1 MTATAT
7 TSLRAIFESEFDY
20 VCRAHR
26 RLGVPE
32 RDLEDA
38 AQETFL
44 AVNAKLDTYDPARP
58 LRPWIFGFVLRVAA
72 NHRRKR
78 TPEPLDLADRQ
89 ALPSS
94 DSPEHHAATQEAKTL
109 AMRALERMDPDRR
122 EIFVMHDLEG
132 FGAPEIASLLTLEV
146 NTVYSRLRVAREE
159 FERMAAR
166 VSQERSPVAR

>member
-1 MTATAT
+1 MNAHAA
-7 TSLRAIFESEFDY
+7 SGLREIFEAEFDY

-44 AVNAKLDTYDPARP
+44 AVHAKLDTYDPSRP
-58 LRPWIFGFVLRVAA
+58 LRPWLFGFVLRIAA

-78 TPEPLDLADRQ
+78 TPEPLARVDGM
-89 ALPSS
+89 ALRSE
-94 DSPEHHAATQEAKTL
+94 SPEQQAAEKEAKTL

-132 FGAPEIASLLTLEV
+132 FGAPEIAALLALQV
-146 NTVYSRLRVAREE
+146 NTVYSRLRVARDE

-166 VSQERSPVAR
+166 VTQERTAR

>member
-1 MTATAT
+1 MTA
-7 TSLRAIFESEFDY
+7 SLREIFEAEFDY

-44 AVNAKLDTYDPARP
+44 ALNAKLDTYDPLRP
-58 LRPWIFGFVLRVAA
+58 LRPWIFGFVMRIAA

-78 TPEPLDLADRQ
+78 TPEPLDLTDRH
-89 ALPSS
+89 ALPSETT
-94 DSPEHHAATQEAKTL
+94 PEHQAVAQEAKTL
-109 AMRALERMDPDRR
+109 AMRVLERMDPERR

-132 FGAPEIASLLTLEV
+132 FGAPEIATLFTLEV
-146 NTVYSRLRVAREE
+146 NTVYSRLRVARAE
-159 FERMAAR
+159 FERIAAH
-166 VSQERSPVAR
+166 VCQERTSVTR